1 MSQSLSRLWLP
12 VIAVCGL
19 LSACVSLP
27 DRNDRLAVHTLHAA
41 SPDTVATQS
50 AQTLRIDLPN
60 AAPPLD
66 GTRVVRRQP
75 QGELGLLS
83 EIRWNQP
90 PPALWQ
96 ALLQQHLSDN
106 CAWQAVVV
114 SNASVRSDVRLA
126 GVLREFDYRADD
138 AAQGGSVHIAFQA
151 QWIDEHRQRVL
162 ATQVFS
168 HTEAVARDHLAIIE
182 GFQRAADA
190 VLPQVLDWAVEQSA
204 RTDAP
209 HH

>member
-66 GTRVVRRQP
+66 GTRVCGLPPSQRRRP
-75 QGELGLLS
+75 GARVTS
-83 EIRWNQP
+83 P
-90 PPALWQ
+90 
-96 ALLQQHLSDN
+96 S
-106 CAWQAVVV
+106 
-114 SNASVRSDVRLA
+114 RSLA
-126 GVLREFDYRADD
+126 R
-138 AAQGGSVHIAFQA
+138 
-151 QWIDEHRQRVL
+151 
-162 ATQVFS
+162 
-168 HTEAVARDHLAIIE
+168 
-182 GFQRAADA
+182 
-190 VLPQVLDWAVEQSA
+190 
-204 RTDAP
+204 
-209 HH
+209 